1 MGPTSLSHKIDQ
13 AAKDYWK
20 TLNPKYKKEWYR
32 LINLFHK
39 LTKQYAKNKR
49 T

>member
-20 TLNPKYKKEWYR
+20 TLDPKYKKEWYR
-32 LINLFHK
+32 LIKVFHI
-39 LTKQYAKNKR
+39 LTKRHARNKR